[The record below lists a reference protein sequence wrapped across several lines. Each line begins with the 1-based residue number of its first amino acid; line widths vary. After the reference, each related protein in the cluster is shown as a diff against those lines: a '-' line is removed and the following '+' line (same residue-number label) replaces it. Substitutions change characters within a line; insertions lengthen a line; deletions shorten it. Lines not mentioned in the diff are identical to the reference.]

1 MGYRTTVDATH
12 GVVEL
17 RLFDALSHDEHV
29 AARKELIDTCRD
41 RRIRNVLIDARDLI
55 VPRDGSFM
63 DRFDFAESWPDVAGG
78 MRVMVAGVLPRD
90 ADTRKQVMFGDT
102 VASNRGLLSRAFDST
117 EEARAWLR
125 TAGS

>member
-55 VPRDGSFM
+55 VPRDASFM
-63 DRFDFAESWPDVAGG
+63 DGFDFAESWPDVAGG

-102 VASNRGLLSRAFDST
+102 VASNRGLLSRAFDSM

>member
-55 VPRDGSFM
+55 VPRDASFM
-63 DRFDFAESWPDVAGG
+63 DLFDFAESWPDVAGG

-102 VASNRGLLSRAFDST
+102 VASNRGLLSRAFDSM

-125 TAGS
+125 TADS